1 MKETYTISRYVSIW
15 HLNED
20 GSKGDLFM
28 KEAQM
33 GRKICVGKN
42 LIVSTVEPSPKEVDL
57 GMVETGRNYSKK
69 ECVDIKTDK
78 GWLHVAQN
86 ENLTWLLGD
95 AVEFAKCLDD

>member
-20 GSKGDLFM
+20 GSKGELFM
-28 KEAQM
+28 EEAQM
-33 GRKICVGKN
+33 GRKICVSKN
-42 LIVSTVEPSPKEVDL
+42 LIVSTVEPLPKDIDL
-57 GMVETGRNYSKK
+57 GVVESCKNYTKGN
-69 ECVDIKTDK
+69 CVDVKTDK

-95 AVEFAKCLDD
+95 SVEFAQCLDN